1 MSYDV
6 IVNYTATTAPSSTDV
21 VTMLRSLG
29 VECTMADD
37 VGFEGDGG
45 WLPFTLSVSDDADLV
60 DAARMSE
67 LGEIETG
74 VELFGD
80 AGRTTL
86 SCKSSEGNIPALLHA
101 CAIAAHTG
109 GSVDDPQTGVTVD
122 GAELDV
128 RDVLEQFF
136 EQTPEGWLYWPER

>member
-6 IVNYTATTAPSSTDV
+6 IVTYKANTAPSSSDV
-21 VTMLRSLG
+21 VKLLASLG
-29 VECTMADD
+29 VECTMNDD
-37 VGFEGDGG
+37 VDFEADGG
-45 WLPFTLSVSDDADLV
+45 WLPFALSVSEDADLI
-60 DAARMSE
+60 DAARMKQ
-67 LGEIETG
+67 LGEVETG

-122 GAELDV
+122 GAGLDA
-128 RDVLEQFF
+128 RGMLEHFF